1 MEGRLL
7 VGVGQLY
14 HRSIVVRPSKEADPG
29 GQIVARKTSR
39 DHDRWNEWLVLYRLV
54 HDGVQVDV
62 CHNL

>member
-14 HRSIVVRPSKEADPG
+14 LRSIVVRPSEEADPS

-39 DHDRWNEWLVLYRLV
+39 DHDRWNEY
-54 HDGVQVDV
+54 
-62 CHNL
+62 